1 MTLSDDRCPTCDGS
15 GFVVRNDQ
23 RYPCPTCSAGSAAS
37 GPYLAADN
45 PDHSSA
51 LRIARSAAYVIG
63 AAAIVAVLALVIKAL
78 WH

>member
-1 MTLSDDRCPTCDGS
+1 MILSDDRCPTCDGS
-15 GFVVRNDQ
+15 GFVVRSDQ

-37 GPYLAADN
+37 GPYLAAGN
-45 PDHSSA
+45 PDRSSA

-63 AAAIVAVLALVIKAL
+63 AAALVAVLALVIKAL